1 MDTYPYLC
9 SVNVF
14 FPLSGRCSS
23 IQNTHS
29 PNALNGMV
37 DTGLSPVIGTAE
49 LKYNHPMKKKLS
61 LSTNKKSASEGEF
74 IDVKWNC
81 DACPDSLLLAIDSGY
96 KCYTVPIADS
106 GSTRIVMTRSKKKT
120 TITLKALISGKRV
133 SKSTSIRV
141 RNSKQSRS
149 SSADGAGRMKMRREK
164 LYAKW
169 CVFRAQM
176 KYWWLS
182 LKKWQKALYIALLVL
197 WFAMLLLP
205 WGSKPKSSV
214 PSNQV
219 QTPSSTVFVEQPQNH
234 FI

>member
-1 MDTYPYLC
+1 MIAYPYLC

-14 FPLSGRCSS
+14 FPLYGRCSS

-106 GSTRIVMTRSKKKT
+106 GSTRIVMTRSKRKT

-133 SKSTSIRV
+133 SKSISIRV
-141 RNSKQSRS
+141 KHIKQSRAS
-149 SSADGAGRMKMRREK
+149 SGTSGMKMRREK

-205 WGSKPKSSV
+205 LCSKPKSPE

-219 QTPSSTVFVEQPQNH
+219 QTSSPIVIVEQPQNH
-234 FI
+234 FV